1 MKIKQ
6 LKEKTIKGF
15 VDFLPNIGINN
26 IEGLLNALND
36 KLSKSE
42 GGEVNKPIVVTNKDS
57 NYSTTINP
65 DGSIYIWDK
74 NLKNNIL
81 HVQIDKSANVIN
93 IGSYYGSRI
102 NINNIL
108 NLIGR
113 AGNTNANIYD
123 ANTDTFAASRFKRR
137 LGTDEEVL
145 LGDGSTTGKLVKDI
159 RVNQDSVDKK
169 NTLLLM
175 LQYIDGTALGTEFPA
190 ATEKLAGLMTA
201 NDKAKLDNVPNIYA
215 EKSEAFKTIEI
226 KQAGEDE
233 NDFDEGVIIFMRYAN
248 PATVGEMVVIDNAT
262 ATKDGCMSHEDK
274 NKLDSIENTYISS
287 QNGNIY
293 SEYDTNNGNTI
304 LDVTGN
310 YDEEGSAGRISL
322 KYTEDG
328 KGELSIMLDGGESSV
343 NAERFSSIISPNKNE
358 VWSTDGDRINVLNLL
373 SNAAIYVA
381 GGLELAESG
390 IDNTTVVDSPN
401 SIIYDYGTGR
411 FLARKSLIC
420 YTHWK
425 ADISKNIAPPSRYGI
440 ETDDGVFP
448 FNNQIYKFSTR
459 DNIFI
464 ATCSNGTCT
473 MEELT
478 LK

>member
-15 VDFLPNIGINN
+15 IDFLPKVVVDN
-26 IEGLLNALND
+26 IEGLSNILND

-42 GGEVNKPIVVTNKDS
+42 GGEVNKSIVVTNKDS

-137 LGTDEEVL
+137 LGTDKEVL
-145 LGDGSTTGKLVKDI
+145 LGDGSTILLNERNGIPRLNSNGK
-159 RVNQDSVDKK
+159 
-169 NTLLLM
+169 
-175 LQYIDGTALGTEFPA
+175 
-190 ATEKLAGLMTA
+190 
-201 NDKAKLDNVPNIYA
+201 
-215 EKSEAFKTIEI
+215 IEEY
-226 KQAGEDE
+226 Q
-233 NDFDEGVIIFMRYAN
+233 
-248 PATVGEMVVIDNAT
+248 
-262 ATKDGCMSHEDK
+262 
-274 NKLDSIENTYISS
+274 IENLNGYIST
-287 QNGNIY
+287 QGERVY
-293 SEYDTNNGNTI
+293 SEYDNKNQNVLLKITGDITQEGSSGSIMLEHTKEYGKREATLLLNGTNGSIEATNATFTDKVKANGFLANNNGNGYTAWTTNGGTI
-304 LDVTGN
+304 DL
-310 YDEEGSAGRISL
+310 
-322 KYTEDG
+322 
-328 KGELSIMLDGGESSV
+328 
-343 NAERFSSIISPNKNE
+343 
-358 VWSTDGDRINVLNLL
+358 LNLL

-381 GGLELAESG
+381 GGQEATQQQSINYTTV
-390 IDNTTVVDSPN
+390 IDNPDN
-401 SIIYDYGTGR
+401 IIFDLR
-411 FLARKSLIC
+411 MKMFLARKGLVYYS
-420 YTHWK
+420 HWN

-440 ETDDGVFP
+440 ENDNGVFP
-448 FNNQIYKFSTR
+448 FNNQMYKFSGY
-459 DNIFI
+459 DDIYI
-464 ATCSNGTCT
+464 ATCSNGTCS
-473 MEELT
+473 MKKLT